1 MLSATDFFGQVTSF
15 GYDASGNLTSQ
26 TDPNGTT
33 VTSSYDGDQNTS
45 SITAA
50 TADTTQ
56 GSFSYTYD
64 PANLVSSETDG
75 GTGFSGVAPLSYTYT
90 STNRVA
96 TVNGAATSYTGAGSI
111 TGLENGATQ
120 TYNAGSQ
127 LTASTPS
134 GGAATTYGYNA
145 LGERTSATEPSTGV
159 TNYGYNQAG
168 DLTSFT
174 PAADLPAL
182 SSTNYTYSA
191 GGLLSTETDISGT
204 RRFTWDTAGSLP
216 LMLTDGTNAYLYGP
230 SSTPFEQVDL
240 AADTAASCTFLVADA
255 QGSVRLQVSDY
266 GAVLGTVTYDAN
278 GNPSV
283 TTGILTTPV
292 GYDGQWADPDTS
304 LVYLRA
310 RWYDPST
317 AQFISV
323 DPLVASTLQAYEFAD
338 ENPLNWYDPSGMKC
352 ANGFGWFCSAAHDV
366 ASGFDTTRHYV
377 AEHQR
382 GLEKIAIVVAT
393 VAAAAGCSATVFCAA
408 AAAALAGAYYSA
420 GHVGTK
426 SFSVGGLIESV
437 AVGGAFG
444 YVGSWAG
451 DAANAASDSLDSFAA
466 SGFRSV
472 VGSFRYDFA
481 ATSGFV
487 AGAVARVIGGSLVEA
502 GAYVGGVTDYWMKR
516 S

>member
-26 TDPNGTT
+26 RDPNGTT

-90 STNRVA
+90 STQRVA

-111 TGLENGATQ
+111 TGLESGAAQ

-127 LTASTPS
+127 ITTSTPS

-145 LGERTSATEPSTGV
+145 LGERTSATEPSTDV

-168 DLTSFT
+168 DLTSFA

-182 SSTNYTYSA
+182 SSTSYTYTV
-191 GGLLSTETDISGT
+191 GGLLSTETDSLGT
-204 RRFTWDTAGSLP
+204 RRFTWDLTGSLP

-230 SSTPFEQVDL
+230 SGTPFEQVSL
-240 AADTAASCTFLVADA
+240 AADTEASSTFLVADA
-255 QGSVRLQVSDY
+255 QGSVRLQVSDS

-283 TTGILTTPV
+283 TTGVLTTPV
-292 GYDGQWADPDTS
+292 GYDGQWTDPDTQ

-310 RWYDPST
+310 RWLDPAT
-317 AQFISV
+317 AQFVSV
-323 DPLVASTLQAYEFAD
+323 DPMVSSTLQAYGYAN
-338 ENPLNWYDPSGMKC
+338 ENPLNSSDPTGLHDC
-352 ANGFGWFCSAAHDV
+352 NGNPFTWGGCTENAVQDAGHALRKHWRGVLTAVEISAAFACIGV
-366 ASGFDTTRHYV
+366 SGGGCAF
-377 AEHQR
+377 A
-382 GLEKIAIVVAT
+382 VAT
-393 VAAAAGCSATVFCAA
+393 VEV
-408 AAAALAGAYYSA
+408 
-420 GHVGTK
+420 
-426 SFSVGGLIESV
+426 LINTGVNAEDNYGFGKKFWESEAVTV
-437 AVGGAFG
+437 AVGAVGFGVGKAFEVLSG
-444 YVGSWAG
+444 VDGFPAWQRALAKG
-451 DAANAASDSLDSFAA
+451 TVASPE
-466 SGFRSV
+466 
-472 VGSFRYDFA
+472 
-481 ATSGFV
+481 
-487 AGAVARVIGGSLVEA
+487 AVALFLERNA
-502 GAYVGGVTDYWMKR
+502 
-516 S
+516 